1 MELGIILRHD
11 PLTLGSGCVE
21 NIEVKRGFCTE
32 LQNNCEGGGEEWIES
47 QMQQTCS
54 RHATKVRQ
62 CGKNLIIAA

>member
-47 QMQQTCS
+47 QMQQTCHKGEAVWEKPYHCCM
-54 RHATKVRQ
+54 R
-62 CGKNLIIAA
+62 